1 MMVIRAQCTKPGL
14 PNPDRVYALKV
25 LFKIHESD
33 TLTHVSIITAI
44 CTCTCT
50 FHTFNLMHNYYH

>member
-33 TLTHVSIITAI
+33 TLTHVSIITA
-44 CTCTCT
+44 
-50 FHTFNLMHNYYH
+50 NLYMYMYISHL